1 MAQSAVSA
9 IKTGCQMLSEGR
21 AEIASFKKTI
31 ESGVSDARA
40 LYEDVLG
47 LWGWVVRLFQPKQ
60 TKAVAVVASAPKKV
74 AKQPTTYEELKIQAT
89 NNICESLKTFFEIK
103 RKLKEMCLELEE
115 QSKTTDR
122 IEDTAIDRIAIEIQ
136 LEDMTVQIREA
147 MVYAPSEMKDIY
159 GRFLKMYDQILEE
172 QAFARE
178 VEKKRDR
185 DEKWRRELLRDHRI
199 DKAVALVT
207 VLLAGLWLW
216 AMMLSLGWLVRT
228 PGGMSSLLLY

>member
-60 TKAVAVVASAPKKV
+60 TKAVAVVASAPKKI

-89 NNICESLKTFFEIK
+89 NNICESLKTFFEIRRQLTEHCHK
-103 RKLKEMCLELEE
+103 LEE
-115 QSKTTDR
+115 ESKTTTDIEGAALDR
-122 IEDTAIDRIAIEIQ
+122 IQIEMQ
-136 LEDMTVQIREA
+136 MDQMTVQIREA
-147 MVYAPSEMKDIY
+147 MIYTPKDIGLQDIY
-159 GRFLKMYDQILEE
+159 GRFLKMYDQIIEE
-172 QAFARE
+172 RE
-178 VEKKRDR
+178 YYRQLKRKQEI
-185 DEKWRRELLRDHRI
+185 DEKWQREYRRNLLTAKLGYAVI
-199 DKAVALVT
+199 VALIYLEMV
-207 VLLAGLWLW
+207 GLYLG
-216 AMMLSLGWLVRT
+216 LSSNTGW
-228 PGGMSSLLLY
+228 

>member
-47 LWGWVVRLFQPKQ
+47 LCGWVVRLFQPKQ
-60 TKAVAVVASAPKKV
+60 TKAVAVVASAPKKI

-115 QSKTTDR
+115 QSLTTDR
-122 IEDTAIDRIAIEIQ
+122 IEDLKFMMVSRNDGIDTAEKIIAHRPACAITNDANAQ
-136 LEDMTVQIREA
+136 LT
-147 MVYAPSEMKDIY
+147 S
-159 GRFLKMYDQILEE
+159 
-172 QAFARE
+172 
-178 VEKKRDR
+178 
-185 DEKWRRELLRDHRI
+185 
-199 DKAVALVT
+199 
-207 VLLAGLWLW
+207 
-216 AMMLSLGWLVRT
+216 
-228 PGGMSSLLLY
+228 